1 MIPIENISIRKLV
14 NKYSLT
20 NSEKIVLT
28 YILENLDD
36 ALDLGVR
43 KISKECF
50 CSTSVIM
57 HLAKKMEL
65 KGFVDMVYHFKGLIN
80 KNNENH
86 ELMSFF
92 EKNQDKLN
100 ELKVILENSS
110 DQAIYIMGNGF
121 SKIISHYFQERLTRQ
136 GYFAFVNEHLE
147 LLEKPHTNNPLAIII
162 SESGET
168 SYSIRELN
176 KCFENNI
183 KVISFTSSSQSTIG
197 QNSFFNL
204 SLDSSAYVKP
214 LNTDVK
220 CFFSNLVLTIDCL
233 TSLLRSN

>member
-1 MIPIENISIRKLV
+1 MENISIRKLV

-57 HLAKKMEL
+57 HLAKKMGL
-65 KGFVDMVYHFKGLIN
+65 KGFVDMVYHFKGLIARN
-80 KNNENH
+80 EENH
-86 ELMSFF
+86 ELLSFF
-92 EKNQDKLN
+92 EKNHSQLN
-100 ELKVILENSS
+100 ELRDILKEHSKE
-110 DQAIYIMGNGF
+110 AIYIMGNGF
-121 SKIISHYFQERLTRQ
+121 SKIISHYFQERLARL

-147 LLEKPHTNNPLAIII
+147 LLENPHTKSPLAIII

-168 SYSIRELN
+168 SYSIKEMNRCLD
-176 KCFENNI
+176 NNI
-183 KVISFTSSSQSTIG
+183 KVISFTGQSQSTIG
-197 QNSFFNL
+197 EKSFFNF
-204 SLDSSAYVKP
+204 SVESSSYVKP

-220 CFFSNLVLTIDCL
+220 CFFSNLVLVIDFL
-233 TSLLRSN
+233 SSSLRSS